1 MTPAAL
7 KAWMTRLGLNKSE
20 AAESLGISRSTL
32 DRYLNGK
39 NAIPHKIK
47 LACDAIETWWPKLNH
62 GFRQGTSP

>member
-7 KAWMTRLGLNKSE
+7 GAWMTRLNLNKVQ
-20 AAESLGISRSTL
+20 AASLLGISRSTL

-47 LACDAIETWWPKLNH
+47 LSCQAIETRIADCGEHPL
-62 GFRQGTSP
+62 GTS